1 VTSPQLTTAA
11 FRAGERLPAARNTIR
26 NTRMV
31 SGPEGRI
38 IRSARIAFR
47 EAWQISQ
54 EDRNAERIAFRPGR
68 MTG

>member
-26 NTRMV
+26 NT
-31 SGPEGRI
+31 
-38 IRSARIAFR
+38 RIAFR